1 MKGTGVYLDNH
12 RGHTRWE
19 RMPYQK
25 DTEILKNEPQIYV
38 ASEKCQTQ
46 KTGMGW
52 LLYSTYLQKQ
62 IYRLRNEIKSC
73 LELGLEWD

>member
-12 RGHTRWE
+12 RGHARWE

-38 ASEKCQTQ
+38 PSEKCQTQ
-46 KTGMGW
+46 KTGMV
-52 LLYSTYLQKQ
+52 
-62 IYRLRNEIKSC
+62 
-73 LELGLEWD
+73 